1 MFFPLL
7 GAVEVQ
13 CGDHRLFLQVTQWM
27 DMDIQGH
34 RFGAKWRQLLIVS
47 K

>member
-1 MFFPLL
+1 MFFPSL

-13 CGDHRLFLQVTQWM
+13 CGGHGLFLQVTQCM

-34 RFGAKWRQLLIVS
+34 GFGAKWKQLLIVS